1 MDWNT
6 FWFVLIIAV
15 LVIALILVIA
25 WYFSLRRKRKEMPSH
40 VELYFDENFRGIMSE
55 WDMVTRDRVK
65 SFKKDM
71 SDRLSRVSTSIDD
84 MEKSR
89 KRLESRMSSLDREMS
104 KLENF

>member
-6 FWFVLIIAV
+6 FWFVVIIAV

-25 WYFSLRRKRKEMPSH
+25 WYFSLRKKRKEMPSH

-65 SFKKDM
+65 SFKKDIGGRLAKVG
-71 SDRLSRVSTSIDD
+71 SDIDE
-84 MEKSR
+84 MEKT
-89 KRLESRMSSLDREMS
+89 KKKLESRMSSLDREMS